1 MGLSKQPKA
10 AASASSSSSSSGTT
24 RPVSPFRDDA
34 FTFGRLGGD
43 DHGCVDDPD
52 VDAEA
57 LLGDGAADAYKAS
70 PLVSVRL
77 GAETAGTFLA
87 PALRDTMIS
96 VLCDAFADSGAGVVT
111 RKDLVQV
118 CLRETRCSF

>member
-10 AASASSSSSSSGTT
+10 AASASSSSGTT

-52 VDAEA
+52 VDVEA
-57 LLGDGAADAYKAS
+57 LLGGGAADVYKAS

-77 GAETAGTFLA
+77 GAEAAGTFLV

-111 RKDLVQV
+111 RKELVQV
-118 CLRETRCSF
+118 CPRET

>member
-10 AASASSSSSSSGTT
+10 ATSASSSSSSSSGTT

-52 VDAEA
+52 VEA
-57 LLGDGAADAYKAS
+57 LLGDGAADVYKAS

-77 GAETAGTFLA
+77 SAETAGTFLA
-87 PALRDTMIS
+87 PSLRDTMIS

-111 RKDLVQV
+111 RKELVQV
-118 CLRETRCSF
+118 CPRET